1 MVTQIFLFSVDW
13 MTVAHGAFT
22 QNMAIVT
29 AYETLGAEGLLHSM
43 NEAEVE
49 AIYTSAELLK
59 TLASVLPQCT
69 VKPLVI
75 HSGEAKE
82 DDLKSIR
89 DIIGDRIHT
98 LDQIKTIGQEN
109 PKRPT
114 KPGRDDLCCIMYT
127 SGSTGAPKGVIL
139 NHSNIVGASK
149 FFFISSFLLILCPCA
164 RDSTNILFSSCWC
177 RYIIRSPHS

>member
-1 MVTQIFLFSVDW
+1 MYTYVRKKKESMVTQTLLFSVDW

-49 AIYTSAELLK
+49 AIFTSAELLK

-75 HSGEAKE
+75 YSGEAKE
-82 DDLKSIR
+82 DDLKSVR

-98 LDQIKTIGQEN
+98 LDQIKAIGQEN
-109 PKRPT
+109 PKKPT

-149 FFFISSFLLILCPCA
+149 FFFSSVMSVHA
-164 RDSTNILFSSCWC
+164 RLNKNVVF
-177 RYIIRSPHS
+177 